1 MTKEM
6 EKVSTHGEEAV
17 TMLALLSKIS
27 VMDSEK
33 CTGIKILT
41 TKENGFRVC
50 KTDKDKFGKAK
61 K

>member
-1 MTKEM
+1 
-6 EKVSTHGEEAV
+6 
-17 TMLALLSKIS
+17 LALLSKIS

>member
-1 MTKEM
+1 MTKET

-50 KTDKDKFGKAK
+50 KTDRGRFGKAEK
-61 K
+61 